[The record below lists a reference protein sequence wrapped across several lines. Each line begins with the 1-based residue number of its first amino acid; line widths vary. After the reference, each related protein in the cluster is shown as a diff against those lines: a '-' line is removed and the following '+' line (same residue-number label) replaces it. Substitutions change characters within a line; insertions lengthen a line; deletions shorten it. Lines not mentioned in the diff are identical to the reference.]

1 MKRARSLWP
10 CCPICQSRVSAICLS
25 PVSSVPVAGDS
36 QPGPGAPPHS
46 TPEILTSFFHP
57 PPSSMYHPPLTI
69 PFAFYIY
76 FLLSVFSVCAILW
89 GWDRGEGAGH
99 VEITSVYVP
108 RPASL
113 APAPLPPCPVCD
125 SSHHLPLPSTLP
137 FRSKPHPIPPPWN
150 PFLVCCVLCVQGA
163 ALHPTCL
170 QSLQEAYPPTLPISW
185 GSVPPA

>member
-1 MKRARSLWP
+1 MALLSHLSVSCLCHLSVSCFFCARCGGQPAGSWGTPSLNTRDFNLFLLP
-10 CCPICQSRVSAICLS
+10 
-25 PVSSVPVAGDS
+25 
-36 QPGPGAPPHS
+36 S
-46 TPEILTSFFHP
+46 T
-57 PPSSMYHPPLTI
+57 SSMYHPPLTTL
-69 PFAFYIY
+69 FAFYIY

-113 APAPLPPCPVCD
+113 APAPLPPCLVCD

-137 FRSKPHPIPPPWN
+137 FRSKPHPIPPPWS

-170 QSLQEAYPPTLPISW
+170 QSLQEADPPTLPISW